1 MVNQLGSEPTAS
13 TGVFGLN
20 FPVFEKPLA
29 SDAMQ
34 HLNSWPEYLVDGL
47 QRSVLFLDLLRR
59 RGNEQE
65 DITSRPMATVLR
77 FDLQL
82 LLSGRSLPKPINFSL
97 SRIVPPRG
105 VEIDSRKRP
114 VVVVDP
120 RAGQG
125 PGIGGF
131 KAQSEIG
138 DALAAGHAVYFI
150 GFAATPEPG
159 QQFLDIVSLAA

>member
-1 MVNQLGSEPTAS
+1 
-13 TGVFGLN
+13 
-20 FPVFEKPLA
+20 
-29 SDAMQ
+29 MQ
-34 HLNSWPEYLVDGL
+34 HLNSWPEYLVDAL

-77 FDLQL
+77 FDHQL
-82 LLSGRSLPKPINFSL
+82 LLGGRSLPKPINFSL
-97 SRIVPPRG
+97 SRIVPPRD
-105 VEIDSRKRP
+105 VEVDPRKRP

-159 QQFLDIVSLAA
+159 QQFLGIVEGQVNRSC